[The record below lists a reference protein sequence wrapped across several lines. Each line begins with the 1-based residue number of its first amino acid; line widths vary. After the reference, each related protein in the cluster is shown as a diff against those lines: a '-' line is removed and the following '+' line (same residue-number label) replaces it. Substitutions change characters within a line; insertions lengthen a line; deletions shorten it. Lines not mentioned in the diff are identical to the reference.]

1 MVGSERLGD
10 LSDKVRTRAKT
21 NGRAE
26 RLKSGVG
33 VKKGVGVIDV
43 FSPDVVDTAGEVV
56 VNVVEDG

>member
-26 RLKSGVG
+26 RLRSGVG

-43 FSPDVVDTAGEVV
+43 YVVDAAGEVV